1 MPSPHTGHDIRRDI
15 RRDTGHCTS
24 LHTGSRGLARR
35 DRGFTLVELLVVIVI
50 VAILAAIAIPL
61 YLNQRRKAVDASLK
75 SDLKNLSVAVETIT
89 ADAPTSNAPFTLA
102 AIEAAGFKKTGNNR
116 VLAVGTPR
124 DGYCLAARNDA
135 GTPSAGNAYLQW
147 DSTEGGFIHTTAT
160 AIFDSTHCNLTFIT
174 DTGGWVWL

>member
-1 MPSPHTGHDIRRDI
+1 MSSQHTPRTGPCTGPHTGD
-15 RRDTGHCTS
+15 CT
-24 LHTGSRGLARR
+24 RARAAARR

-75 SDLKNLSVAVETIT
+75 SDLKNLSVAVETIA

-116 VLAVGTPR
+116 VLAVGSPR

-135 GTPSAGNAYLQW
+135 GTPSAGDAYLQW
-147 DSTEGGFIHTTAT
+147 DSTEGGLIHATAT
-160 AIFDSTHCNLTFIT
+160 APFTSTHCNFTFIT
-174 DTGGWVWL
+174 NTGGWVWL